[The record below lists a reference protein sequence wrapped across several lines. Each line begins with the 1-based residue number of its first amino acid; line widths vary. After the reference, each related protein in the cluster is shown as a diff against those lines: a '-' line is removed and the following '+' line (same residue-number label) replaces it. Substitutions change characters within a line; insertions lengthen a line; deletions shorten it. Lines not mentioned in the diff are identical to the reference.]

1 MLASSWLHQKEFDM
15 KYAVVVTVE
24 TISYLLFLLPRYRLL
39 NGLKSCYLKV
49 VFGAKVGR
57 RVVYYPGVWV
67 FTGRKLSLGDDVDL
81 AKGVLLTTDGGIS
94 IGNRTLIGYGTSIL
108 SANHRIPPRPEQIFN
123 SGHEK
128 SAVNI
133 ANDVWIGANCTILP
147 GVTIGEGAVVAAGSI
162 VTKDVPSFSIVG
174 GVPARVIKER
184 K

>member
-1 MLASSWLHQKEFDM
+1 M
-15 KYAVVVTVE
+15 KYALVVTAE

-39 NGLKSCYLKV
+39 NDLKSHYLRF

-67 FTGRKLSLGDDVDL
+67 FPGRNLSLGDDVDL
-81 AKGVLLTTDGGIS
+81 AKGVLLTTGGGIS
-94 IGNRTLIGYGTSIL
+94 IGDRTLVGYGTSIL
-108 SANHRIPPRPEQIFN
+108 SANHKIPIKGGRIFE

-128 SAVNI
+128 AAVII

-147 GVTIGEGAVVAAGSI
+147 GVSIGEGAVVAAGSV
-162 VTKDVPSFSIVG
+162 VTKSVPPFTVVG

-184 K
+184 A